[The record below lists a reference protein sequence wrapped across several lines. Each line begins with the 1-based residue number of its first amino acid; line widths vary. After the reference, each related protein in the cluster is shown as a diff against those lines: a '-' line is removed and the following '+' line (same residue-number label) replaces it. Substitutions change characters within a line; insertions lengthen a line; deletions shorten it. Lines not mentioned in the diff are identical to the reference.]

1 MIRNLWIFL
10 LASFFSLSTFAQT
23 NAEEIKKTFSDYFQ
37 TIEHQDYAQTLDFI
51 YPKLFEHFPKELMK
65 QAMEK
70 MSADSSLQI
79 AMKDA
84 KVGEISEVLETDGV
98 QYALLPYEF
107 RMTMTFL
114 GEEQIQEGEDFMD
127 PAQMT
132 YEVLQTQYGKENVD
146 FHSDSRQIVIRV
158 ANELYAIKD
167 PAFGN
172 WKFLEKKTNMMSV
185 LEQLIPQ
192 KVIDSL

>member
-10 LASFFSLSTFAQT
+10 LASSFSLSIFAQS
-23 NAEEIKKTFSDYFQ
+23 NKQEIEKTFLDYFQ
-37 TIEHQDYAQTLDFI
+37 TIEHQDYAQSLNFI
-51 YPKLFEHFPKELMK
+51 YPKLFEHFPKELMQ

-79 AMKDA
+79 TMTHA
-84 KVGEISEVLETDGV
+84 KIGNVSEVLETDGV

-114 GEEQIQEGEDFMD
+114 GENEIQEGEDSMD
-127 PAQMT
+127 PVQMT
-132 YEVLQTQYGKENVD
+132 YEILQTQYGEENVD
-146 FHSDSRQIVIRV
+146 YHPAQRQIVIRV
-158 ANELYAIKD
+158 DNELYAIKD
-167 PAFGN
+167 PEIGN

-185 LEQLIPQ
+185 LEQLIPK